1 MVRCTD
7 QALATA
13 IILSA
18 SRSWHQLLLTT
29 LANVSL
35 WIVKIAAFTRQGIE
49 TLHLQT
55 RILTP
60 YSAAAAH
67 QCECERELISH
78 FQLMLIPSTYVCYE
92 FFILFNILIFIPTC
106 RPSIEEIFRNWEQT
120 RGRLL
125 PWNSNVITTEQVP
138 FPSLEATPQIISLNC
153 IYIICIFVGHL
164 SEFLACI
171 HLGVY
176 PVFHSCRK
184 IGKSYGQMQTYF
196 T

>member
-55 RILTP
+55 RILIP

-78 FQLMLIPSTYVCYE
+78 FSINVNSKYICVLWI
-92 FFILFNILIFIPTC
+92 FHFIQYIDFYTHLQAINRRNIQKLGTNQRASSSMELQRDYNRTGAFPLTG
-106 RPSIEEIFRNWEQT
+106 SYA
-120 RGRLL
+120 
-125 PWNSNVITTEQVP
+125 SNNIT
-138 FPSLEATPQIISLNC
+138 
-153 IYIICIFVGHL
+153 
-164 SEFLACI
+164 
-171 HLGVY
+171 
-176 PVFHSCRK
+176 
-184 IGKSYGQMQTYF
+184 
-196 T
+196 